1 MSVIGKIIGYAAK
14 AVRKAPTANIVS
26 KVETNT
32 AGRILRMQDAKY
44 AFTVGKN
51 YKVVLSKPMQ
61 NTSGINLV
69 TKDNFA
75 EKIAKMYPEG
85 KSGALN
91 FEDLSRGEKIDIL
104 RKRSDVRLAVE
115 KYDTPVQRYRHMS
128 LKALD
133 NIFPRL
139 EKPVSSNFD
148 EFAKKIAK
156 AKKNG
161 NIGKIEMN
169 SDDIFNFAKEMYL
182 KK

>member
-51 YKVVLSKPMQ
+51 YKVVPAKPMQ

-91 FEDLSRGEKIDIL
+91 FEDLSRGEKFDIL
-104 RKRSDVRLAVE
+104 RKRSDVRFAVE
-115 KYDTPVQRYRHMS
+115 KYDTPVQRYTTKYIIS
-128 LKALD
+128 
-133 NIFPRL
+133 
-139 EKPVSSNFD
+139 EK
-148 EFAKKIAK
+148 EFEKLMKK
-156 AKKNG
+156 AKRFTPKQLQ
-161 NIGKIEMN
+161 NI
-169 SDDIFNFAKEMYL
+169 L
-182 KK
+182 KY